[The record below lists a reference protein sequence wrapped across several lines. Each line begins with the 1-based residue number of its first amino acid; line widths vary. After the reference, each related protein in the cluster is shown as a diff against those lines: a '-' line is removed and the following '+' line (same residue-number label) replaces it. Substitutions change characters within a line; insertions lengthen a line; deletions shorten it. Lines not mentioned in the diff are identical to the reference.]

1 MRFRSIRFRAA
12 LLASITTAGIASVA
26 AAQTTA
32 PPATGPATAAA
43 TIEDDS
49 NLIIVTS
56 SKRTATL
63 QDTPI
68 SVSVT
73 TGAAIER
80 AQIRD
85 LKDLQTL
92 VPSLRVNQ
100 LQSSAN
106 TTFSIRGFGNGSN
119 NIGIEPAVGVFID
132 GVYRS
137 RSAAQI
143 GDLPNLERV
152 EVLRGPQSTLF
163 GKNASAGII
172 SIITREPQFDLGGY
186 GEVSYGNFNAI
197 IVRGGVSAPLSDTIA
212 VSIDGNYNKRD
223 GYGFDVAL
231 NDKVNE
237 RNRYGARASILFK
250 PSDDF
255 KIRLIAD
262 YDRIDENCCIT
273 ANIVD
278 GPTGNAVRGLGGRII
293 SNQPFAFQTAT
304 NLPTSNKIDNYGFS
318 GQLDWNLNDS
328 MALTSITAYRV
339 VDSNTNQDSDFTSA
353 DLIGTNANQ
362 TRINTFTQEVRLAS
376 TFEGPFNFLIGGFYF
391 NETVDSSNQLL
402 FGKDFQGYANLLS
415 GGAYSRLEP
424 TLRALGQVR
433 PQFDFGPFGT
443 RGQGRFENYD
453 YKSKAYSI
461 FGQVDYEL
469 AEGLILTAGGNYT
482 DDNKR
487 AISNTRVT
495 DTFSAIDLVAA
506 GVAAGV
512 PAAFA
517 TSAANPFLG
526 LRGLQFIPQFLN
538 IPNSVEDGRTSDSKF
553 TYPLRAAYKINDNLS
568 SYVTYATGFKAS
580 SFNLSIDSR
589 PFPSTFIPGSP
600 AQSPAPAASAI
611 RTAGLALPNLTTGTR
626 FADPENSAVYEVGLK
641 GQYDGFGINIAL
653 FKQEITGFQS
663 NVFVGTGFVLA
674 NAEKQST
681 TGIEIDTTM
690 SPIKNL
696 TFTANFTYLNP
707 IFDKFTGGQQFNP
720 VTFAT
725 VPADLSGTTPANI
738 PEFSYSVGAT
748 YTAEFSD
755 TMRAIFHV
763 DYNGNSPVLLA
774 QGLAYKS
781 EVQSLNAAV
790 TLGVGNGL
798 ELTVWGRNLADSQYL
813 TTLFAGVAQA
823 GSLNGY
829 PSQPRTYGG
838 SIRYRF

>member
-1 MRFRSIRFRAA
+1 MRLHSTRFRAA
-12 LLASITTAGIASVA
+12 LLATIAVTGTASTAFAQTAAPVQQA
-26 AAQTTA
+26 AAV
-32 PPATGPATAAA
+32 
-43 TIEDDS
+43 EDDS
-49 NLIIVTS
+49 NVIIVTA
-56 SKRTATL
+56 SKRAATL

-73 TGAAIER
+73 TAETIER

-106 TTFSIRGFGNGSN
+106 TTFSIRGFGNGAN

-172 SIITREPQFDLGGY
+172 SIVTREPQFKLGGY
-186 GEVSYGNFNAI
+186 GEFSYGNFNAI
-197 IVRGGVSAPLSDTIA
+197 IARAGVTGPISDTIA

-231 NDKVNE
+231 QDKVNE
-237 RNRYGARASILFK
+237 RNRYGARGSILFK

-255 KIRLIAD
+255 RVRLIAD

-278 GPTGNAVRGLGGRII
+278 GPTGNAVRGLGGQII
-293 SNQPFAFQTAT
+293 SNQPFAYQTAT

-318 GQLDWNLNDS
+318 GQADWNVSDTL
-328 MALTSITAYRV
+328 ALTSISAYRV
-339 VDSNTNQDSDFTSA
+339 VDSKTNQDSDFTSA
-353 DLIGTNANQ
+353 DLIGQNANQ
-362 TRINTFTQEVRLAS
+362 TKIKTFTQEVRLAS
-376 TFEGPFNFLIGGFYF
+376 SFDGPLNFLIGGFYF
-391 NETVDSSNQLL
+391 NERVNSANQLT
-402 FGKDFQGYANLLS
+402 FGRDFRGYANLLS

-433 PQFDFGPFGT
+433 PQYDFGAFGT
-443 RGQGRFENYD
+443 PGQGRFEKYD
-453 YKSKAYSI
+453 YKSEAYSI

-469 AEGLILTAGGNYT
+469 VEGLIFTAGGNYT
-482 DDNKR
+482 NDRKR
-487 AISNTRVT
+487 AITDTRVT

-512 PAAFA
+512 PAAVA
-517 TSAANPFLG
+517 TTAANPFLG

-538 IPNSVEDGRTSDSKF
+538 FPNAVEDGRTNDNKF
-553 TYPLRAAYKINDNLS
+553 TYTLRAAYKVNSNLS
-568 SYVTYATGFKAS
+568 TYLTYATGFKAS

-600 AQSPAPAASAI
+600 AQSPAPAASPI
-611 RTAGLALPNLTTGTR
+611 RSAGLALPNLTTGTR

-641 GQYDGFGINIAL
+641 GQYDGFGFNVAL

-681 TGIEIDTTM
+681 TGVEIDTTM
-690 SPIKNL
+690 SPVKNL

-707 IFDKFTGGQQFNP
+707 KFDKFTGGQVFNP
-720 VTFAT
+720 TTFAT
-725 VPADLSGTTPANI
+725 VAADLSGTRPANI
-738 PEFSYSVGAT
+738 PEFSYSIGGT

-755 TMRAIFHV
+755 TLRAIFHV

-774 QGLAYKS
+774 QGLNYMS
-781 EVQSLNAAV
+781 EVQSLNAAA
-790 TLGVGNGL
+790 TLAVGNGL
-798 ELTVWGRNLADSQYL
+798 ELTIWGRNLADSQYL

-829 PSQPRTYGG
+829 PSQPRTWGG
-838 SIRYRF
+838 SVRYRF

>member
-538 IPNSVEDGRTSDSKF
+538 IPNSVEDGRTI
-553 TYPLRAAYKINDNLS
+553 RATLWS
-568 SYVTYATGFKAS
+568 
-580 SFNLSIDSR
+580 L
-589 PFPSTFIPGSP
+589 PG
-600 AQSPAPAASAI
+600 A
-611 RTAGLALPNLTTGTR
+611 
-626 FADPENSAVYEVGLK
+626 
-641 GQYDGFGINIAL
+641 
-653 FKQEITGFQS
+653 
-663 NVFVGTGFVLA
+663 VGTPLP
-674 NAEKQST
+674 
-681 TGIEIDTTM
+681 DT
-690 SPIKNL
+690 S
-696 TFTANFTYLNP
+696 
-707 IFDKFTGGQQFNP
+707 
-720 VTFAT
+720 
-725 VPADLSGTTPANI
+725 S
-738 PEFSYSVGAT
+738 
-748 YTAEFSD
+748 
-755 TMRAIFHV
+755 
-763 DYNGNSPVLLA
+763 
-774 QGLAYKS
+774 
-781 EVQSLNAAV
+781 
-790 TLGVGNGL
+790 
-798 ELTVWGRNLADSQYL
+798 
-813 TTLFAGVAQA
+813 
-823 GSLNGY
+823 
-829 PSQPRTYGG
+829 PSQPSPTSQPPLTREREDIHTLPIQAVGTVGTAGTVRSQASPPETYCEVCGFPTEG
-838 SIRYRF
+838 EDRCADHQAVAA

>member
-1 MRFRSIRFRAA
+1 MRLHSTRFRAA
-12 LLASITTAGIASVA
+12 LLATIAVTGTASTAFAQTAAPVQQA
-26 AAQTTA
+26 AAV
-32 PPATGPATAAA
+32 
-43 TIEDDS
+43 EDDS
-49 NLIIVTS
+49 NVIIVTA
-56 SKRTATL
+56 SKRAATL

-73 TGAAIER
+73 TAETIER

-106 TTFSIRGFGNGSN
+106 TTFSIRGFGNGAN

-172 SIITREPQFDLGGY
+172 SIVTREPQFKLGGY
-186 GEVSYGNFNAI
+186 GEFSYGNFNAI
-197 IVRGGVSAPLSDTIA
+197 IARAGVTGPISDTIA

-231 NDKVNE
+231 QDKVNE
-237 RNRYGARASILFK
+237 RNRYGARGSILFK

-255 KIRLIAD
+255 RVRLIAD

-278 GPTGNAVRGLGGRII
+278 GPTGNAVRGLGGQII
-293 SNQPFAFQTAT
+293 SNQPFAYQTST

-318 GQLDWNLNDS
+318 GQADWNVSDTL
-328 MALTSITAYRV
+328 ALTSISAYRV
-339 VDSNTNQDSDFTSA
+339 VDSKTDQDSDFTSA
-353 DLIGTNANQ
+353 DLIGQNANQ
-362 TRINTFTQEVRLAS
+362 TKIKTFTQEVRLAS
-376 TFEGPFNFLIGGFYF
+376 SFDGPLNFLIGGFYF
-391 NETVDSSNQLL
+391 NERVNSANQLT
-402 FGKDFQGYANLLS
+402 FGRDFRGYANLLS

-433 PQFDFGPFGT
+433 PQYDFGAFGT
-443 RGQGRFENYD
+443 PGQGRFEKYD
-453 YKSKAYSI
+453 YKSEAYSI

-469 AEGLILTAGGNYT
+469 VEGLIFTAGGNYT
-482 DDNKR
+482 NDRKR
-487 AISNTRVT
+487 AITDTRVT

-512 PAAFA
+512 PAAVA
-517 TSAANPFLG
+517 TTAANPFLG

-538 IPNSVEDGRTSDSKF
+538 FPNAVEDGRTNDNKF
-553 TYPLRAAYKINDNLS
+553 TYTLRAAYKVNSNLS
-568 SYVTYATGFKAS
+568 TYLTYATGFKAS

-600 AQSPAPAASAI
+600 AQSPAPAASPI
-611 RTAGLALPNLTTGTR
+611 RSAGLALPNLTTGTR

-641 GQYDGFGINIAL
+641 GQYDGFGFNVAL

-681 TGIEIDTTM
+681 TGVEIDTTM
-690 SPIKNL
+690 SPVKNL

-707 IFDKFTGGQQFNP
+707 KFDKFTGGQVFNP
-720 VTFAT
+720 TTFAT
-725 VPADLSGTTPANI
+725 VAADLSGTRPANI
-738 PEFSYSVGAT
+738 PEFSYSIGGT

-755 TMRAIFHV
+755 TLRAIFHV

-774 QGLAYKS
+774 QGLNYMS
-781 EVQSLNAAV
+781 EVQSLNAAA
-790 TLGVGNGL
+790 TLAVGNGL
-798 ELTVWGRNLADSQYL
+798 ELTIWGRNLADSQYL

-829 PSQPRTYGG
+829 PSQPRTWGG
-838 SIRYRF
+838 SVRYRF